1 MSTYIER
8 ANLAWLGLDNVED
21 IYCGDIF
28 SKIHHTDEMISAYEF
43 IKIIT
48 RPDYLHALCKEI
60 LDIQLL
66 PIQNVM
72 LQEMWNRKFPMLIAS
87 RGFGK
92 SFSLAVLCI
101 LKSLLV
107 PGMKVVITGAGF
119 RQAKLV
125 YEYVENIW
133 ANADV
138 LRNICS
144 DSSGSHKDTDRWT
157 FKINDSTIV
166 AIPMGCMSPDTLI
179 TTKNGIYT
187 LSSLRINEDKNYI
200 WSNGKFRKQGFF
212 YDSGISPSYEVITK
226 SGFRYVATPNH
237 RMKVAKNNQ
246 IIWIRTDRL
255 ETGDRIL
262 IDRSIRWHEN
272 DTEISEEDAYCLG
285 LMIGD
290 GCYSNNKKLRYTSS
304 DPELHSKSLHVGDF
318 RLNKDGIHSD
328 LIISD
333 VRKWFNLWDMKPA
346 KASSKELPQK
356 ILNSSKNK
364 MAACLRG
371 LFDTDGH
378 FSILSRNKEPSGNL
392 GFTTTS
398 ELLATQIQ
406 YILTHFGIIAR
417 ISYRDRVSPRSGKA
431 AQRCYDLRICGND
444 IEKFSNQI
452 GFGLKRKQNILDEFI
467 KNRKRK
473 KSYHDTIPL
482 TLNLLPKEITHS
494 RKNLT
499 FDRASECNL
508 SHELVNSNYYYD
520 EILLVSRFIDQPMY
534 DINIP
539 DGNEYCAGGFFSHNT
554 GDKIRGLRANL
565 IVAEEFNSLEP
576 SIYETVVQ
584 GFASVRAKPVEQ
596 VMLAAKREHMI
607 KEGVWTDE
615 QQQIFEKR
623 LGNQSIISGTAG
635 YDFQHFA
642 QYWKKYHSIIEGDR
656 QKMAELLGPEMADE
670 FDPADF
676 SIIRI
681 PYELI
686 PKGFMDDKQIARAK
700 ATVHSGVFLSEYG
713 AVFVKDSDGFY
724 KRTLIESCVAKES
737 NKISDTKGNTIVFD
751 VALKGKPG
759 HKYIIGVDP
768 AASRDNLAIVVIE
781 LHDDHW
787 RIVYVW
793 TTNEKQHRQLVKDG
807 KATHDN
813 YYSFCARKIRDLML
827 VFPTVRIGVDG
838 QGGGK
843 AIIEALHDKS
853 VMNEGEEQLWPVI
866 DPEKEQD
873 SDDKKGAHIIE
884 KVEFADSK
892 WTSEANN
899 GMRKDME
906 MKYLLFPRY
915 DGLSLSLAAQ
925 SDLEN
930 LATGRNF
937 ESIEGVI
944 AEIEELKNEL
954 STIIMTQTTQSE
966 RDKWDT
972 PEIKE
977 GTGKKG
983 RLKKDRYSALLIA
996 NMIARSMSRNEP
1008 AMVYA
1013 FIGGTT
1019 KDLAAGRVVQQDP
1032 YYGSSWYDDVDPN
1045 MFTAVSRKPK

>member
-1 MSTYIER
+1 
-8 ANLAWLGLDNVED
+8 
-21 IYCGDIF
+21 
-28 SKIHHTDEMISAYEF
+28 
-43 IKIIT
+43 
-48 RPDYLHALCKEI
+48 
-60 LDIQLL
+60 
-66 PIQNVM
+66 
-72 LQEMWNRKFPMLIAS
+72 
-87 RGFGK
+87 
-92 SFSLAVLCI
+92 
-101 LKSLLV
+101 
-107 PGMKVVITGAGF
+107 
-119 RQAKLV
+119 
-125 YEYVENIW
+125 
-133 ANADV
+133 
-138 LRNICS
+138 
-144 DSSGSHKDTDRWT
+144 
-157 FKINDSTIV
+157 
-166 AIPMGCMSPDTLI
+166 
-179 TTKNGIYT
+179 
-187 LSSLRINEDKNYI
+187 
-200 WSNGKFRKQGFF
+200 
-212 YDSGISPSYEVITK
+212 
-226 SGFRYVATPNH
+226 
-237 RMKVAKNNQ
+237 
-246 IIWIRTDRL
+246 
-255 ETGDRIL
+255 
-262 IDRSIRWHEN
+262 
-272 DTEISEEDAYCLG
+272 
-285 LMIGD
+285 
-290 GCYSNNKKLRYTSS
+290 
-304 DPELHSKSLHVGDF
+304 
-318 RLNKDGIHSD
+318 
-328 LIISD
+328 
-333 VRKWFNLWDMKPA
+333 
-346 KASSKELPQK
+346 
-356 ILNSSKNK
+356 
-364 MAACLRG
+364 
-371 LFDTDGH
+371 
-378 FSILSRNKEPSGNL
+378 
-392 GFTTTS
+392 
-398 ELLATQIQ
+398 
-406 YILTHFGIIAR
+406 
-417 ISYRDRVSPRSGKA
+417 
-431 AQRCYDLRICGND
+431 
-444 IEKFSNQI
+444 
-452 GFGLKRKQNILDEFI
+452 
-467 KNRKRK
+467 
-473 KSYHDTIPL
+473 
-482 TLNLLPKEITHS
+482 
-494 RKNLT
+494 
-499 FDRASECNL
+499 
-508 SHELVNSNYYYD
+508 
-520 EILLVSRFIDQPMY
+520 
-534 DINIP
+534 
-539 DGNEYCAGGFFSHNT
+539 
-554 GDKIRGLRANL
+554 
-565 IVAEEFNSLEP
+565 
-576 SIYETVVQ
+576 
-584 GFASVRAKPVEQ
+584 
-596 VMLAAKREHMI
+596 
-607 KEGVWTDE
+607 
-615 QQQIFEKR
+615 
-623 LGNQSIISGTAG
+623 
-635 YDFQHFA
+635 
-642 QYWKKYHSIIEGDR
+642 
-656 QKMAELLGPEMADE
+656 
-670 FDPADF
+670 
-676 SIIRI
+676 
-681 PYELI
+681 
-686 PKGFMDDKQIARAK
+686 
-700 ATVHSGVFLSEYG
+700 
-713 AVFVKDSDGFY
+713 
-724 KRTLIESCVAKES
+724 
-737 NKISDTKGNTIVFD
+737 